1 MACINALEQDT
12 MKDQWVGTSLKTGE
26 TRVFNTLD
34 DYKQYVKNLE
44 AQGTY
49 CANVDPMYNTKYTAG
64 KNTTET
70 GFLEFKPR
78 DPVSQAR
85 FDAMSPTW
93 EGVESS
99 DAAIAQGLYSLDA
112 AEKTRQDLRAA
123 GRVPP
128 APAPAPAPAPTQNCV
143 IQ

>member
-12 MKDQWVGTSLKTGE
+12 TKDQWVGTSIKTGE
-26 TRVFNTLD
+26 TKVFNSLD

-44 AQGTY
+44 VQGTY
-49 CANVDPMYNTKYTAG
+49 CAEIDPIYNIKYTAG

-78 DPVSQAR
+78 DPVAQAKY
-85 FDAMSPTW
+85 DALSPTW
-93 EGVESS
+93 EGVASS
-99 DAAIAQGLYSLDA
+99 DAAIARGEYSLDA
-112 AEKTRQDLRAA
+112 AEKTRKELRAA

-128 APAPAPAPAPTQNCV
+128 SKENFAQRVPAQNCV

>member
-49 CANVDPMYNTKYTAG
+49 CANVDPMYHATPYRRPD
-64 KNTTET
+64 
-70 GFLEFKPR
+70 LMPCRPR
-78 DPVSQAR
+78 GREWNP
-85 FDAMSPTW
+85 PTQPSHRDCIHW
-93 EGVESS
+93 TLLKRRDRTCV
-99 DAAIAQGLYSLDA
+99 
-112 AEKTRQDLRAA
+112 LRAVFHLLQLLLQ
-123 GRVPP
+123 RLLQPRIVLF
-128 APAPAPAPAPTQNCV
+128 NR
-143 IQ
+143 